1 METSAPTARES
12 ALGFTEGVRGGWLT
26 SDLVAWT
33 EEHLVRTERLL
44 LSHPGPLQR
53 VCEHELGVLT
63 LQPTSP
69 EARAKA
75 RRTTNSAVPRIL
87 EGSRLRVLRAL
98 RTAID
103 TGQVAF
109 AHAALLASTVVRTK
123 GADGRPGWR
132 VRLTEDIALS
142 DQVLALFAQDALENP
157 QEYSNDLAVCD
168 ACGAVS
174 LTPART
180 GSRHGCVRHP
190 FGSCDTPKSRSG
202 TPPRGLIALGSID
215 ERLT

>member
-12 ALGFTEGVRGGWLT
+12 ALGFTEGVRCGWLT
-26 SDLVAWT
+26 SDLIAWC

-53 VCEHELGVLT
+53 VCEHEVGVVT
-63 LQPTSP
+63 LQPSSP

-87 EGSRLRVLRAL
+87 EGSRHRVLQAL

-103 TGQVAF
+103 TDQVAF
-109 AHAALLASTVVRTK
+109 VHAALLASTVVRIK
-123 GADGRPGWR
+123 RADGLAAWR

-142 DQVLALFAQDALENP
+142 DQVLALFALDALEHPSDYAN
-157 QEYSNDLAVCD
+157 ELAVCD

-174 LTPART
+174 LSPARL
-180 GSRHGCVRHP
+180 GSRHGCTRHP
-190 FGSCDTPKSRSG
+190 FGSCDTPRSRSG
-202 TPPRGLIALGSID
+202 TPPHGLIVPGSID
-215 ERLT
+215 ESLT